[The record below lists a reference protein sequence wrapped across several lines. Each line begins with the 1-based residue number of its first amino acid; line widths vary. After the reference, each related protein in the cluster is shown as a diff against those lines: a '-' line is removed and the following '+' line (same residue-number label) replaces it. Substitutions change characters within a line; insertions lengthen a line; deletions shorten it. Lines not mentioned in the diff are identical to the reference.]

1 VGGTGGGRGHGG
13 AGGVNVDWDH
23 LGAAAA
29 LPAPPDPAVPMRDRF
44 ANVAHLATQLGTPER
59 RAELLNVWYIPGKSL
74 QVVYRFPDR
83 GDILRVRFLSPDA
96 PAPPLG
102 PPGTVTLP
110 DWAAVGWW
118 FPADP
123 ALPELAVLGEPGA
136 LDARVGPVESLRAL
150 SYLPGERCALRVR
163 RRDGTD
169 IAVKVE
175 RAPETRAAADALAR
189 LWHERGRRFRM
200 PEPLGSDPAA
210 GLRWEAFVA
219 GRRLDADLSEAAL
232 RRVLPAVARDLAA
245 LHRVRDPAAAPLAA
259 ADVLDRIER
268 KVLPRIDGALP
279 DLSARARTLVAALA
293 AGAPPPPGPGAA
305 TLHGDLHTAN
315 VLAGDDGSVAFLDL
329 DRRAC
334 GHGSYDLALLAG
346 RLLLVAHARGAD
358 LEPVARAVAEL
369 PRAYAEATGAPVPD
383 AELAWY
389 MAAHLLGR
397 QLRTCIRHW
406 VPGVAAVAPVL
417 LDWAE
422 ALLAAGTFD
431 ANVIQPVTRRPEF
444 GSAAGSVRV
453 VGPMSK

>member
-1 VGGTGGGRGHGG
+1 
-13 AGGVNVDWDH
+13 VNVDWDH

-29 LPAPPDPAVPMRDRF
+29 VAAPPDPAVPMRERF
-44 ANVAHLATQLGTPER
+44 ANVAELTAQLGTPER
-59 RAELLNVWYIPGKSL
+59 RAELLNVWYIPRKSL
-74 QVVYRFPDR
+74 QVVYRFRDR
-83 GDILRVRFLSPDA
+83 GDILRVRFLPPDA
-96 PAPPLG
+96 PPPPLG

-136 LDARVGPVESLRAL
+136 LDARVGPLESLRVL
-150 SYLPGERCALRVR
+150 SYLPGERCALRAR
-163 RRDGTD
+163 RRDDGD

-175 RAPETRAAADALAR
+175 RPPETRAAADALAR
-189 LWHERGRRFRM
+189 LWHDRGRRFRM

-219 GRRLDADLSEAAL
+219 GRRLDADLSDAAL
-232 RRVLPAVARDLAA
+232 RRVLPTVARDLAA
-245 LHRVRDPAAAPLAA
+245 LHRVGDPAAAPLTA
-259 ADVLDRIER
+259 ADVVDRIER

-279 DLSARARTLVAALA
+279 GLSGRARTLVAALA
-293 AGAPPPPGPGAA
+293 ASAPPGPGAA
-305 TLHGDLHTAN
+305 MLHGDLHTAN
-315 VLAGDDGSVAFLDL
+315 VLAGDDGTAAFLDL

-334 GHGSYDLALLAG
+334 GHPSYDLALLAG
-346 RLLLVAHARGAD
+346 RFLLVAHARGAA
-358 LEPVARAVAEL
+358 LEPVVRAVAEL

-406 VPGVAAVAPVL
+406 VPGVVALAPL
-417 LDWAE
+417 LLGWAE
-422 ALLAAGTFD
+422 ALLGAGTFD
-431 ANVIQPVTRRPEF
+431 EDAISAVTPRPEF
-444 GSAAGSVRV
+444 GSAAGFARGL
-453 VGPMSK
+453 GPMSK